1 MTDANSEPD
10 ATKGAPDDAPRAF
23 AHEQFSSSSD
33 SAWSV
38 ASARQSGR
46 LLQML
51 TEAQS
56 AMARVFERR
65 AQHLGLNRPQWRVL
79 SGLVGHNGS
88 TQTELSDRVAIARS
102 PLGKII
108 DQLERRG
115 LVERRDDPHDR
126 RINRLY
132 LTDAVTP
139 LVAPATRLAMEL
151 ESKVLEPLPEE
162 TDFLDQLAA
171 VTEHLQQ
178 IVQREFHTHN
188 AG

>member
-1 MTDANSEPD
+1 MSDANSEPN
-10 ATKGAPDDAPRAF
+10 APADAPEGTPRAL
-23 AHEQFSSSSD
+23 AHEQFSFSND
-33 SAWSV
+33 SAWS
-38 ASARQSGR
+38 AATARQSGR

-56 AMARVFERR
+56 AMARLFERR
-65 AQHLGLNRPQWRVL
+65 AKHLGLNRPQWRVL
-79 SGLVGHNGS
+79 SGLIGRNGI
-88 TQTELSDRVAIARS
+88 TQTELADRVAIARS

-115 LVERRDDPHDR
+115 LVERRDDAHDR

-151 ESKVLEPLPEE
+151 ESAVLQPLPEE
-162 TDFLDQLAA
+162 AEFLDQLAA
-171 VTEHLQQ
+171 VTEHLQE
-178 IVQREFHTHN
+178 IVQREFHTHS